1 MDNTLKK
8 KVLDII
14 EELPEDKIVEVID
27 FMEFLKLKDE
37 AEDDEILNDKE
48 LMESI
53 ERGLKDIE
61 NGNIYDFE
69 EYEGIDSIKNNYYI
83 SK

>member
-37 AEDDEILNDKE
+37 AEDDEIFNDKE

-69 EYEGIDSIKNNYYI
+69 DVFKDV
-83 SK
+83 

>member
-69 EYEGIDSIKNNYYI
+69 DVFKGV
-83 SK
+83 